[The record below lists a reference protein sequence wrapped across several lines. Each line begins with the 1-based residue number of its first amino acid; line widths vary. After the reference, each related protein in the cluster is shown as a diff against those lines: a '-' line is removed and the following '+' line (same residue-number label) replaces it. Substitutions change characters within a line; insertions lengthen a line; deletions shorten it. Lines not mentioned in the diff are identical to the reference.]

1 MHLCNAN
8 SHCKC
13 PGSFSRCSGR
23 IQEGGRIF
31 RGVKVICVKRIICG
45 RDDFFCSSA
54 STETELE
61 ALEVG

>member
-1 MHLCNAN
+1 MPIHIANAQGLF
-8 SHCKC
+8 
-13 PGSFSRCSGR
+13 PGVLVVSRR
-23 IQEGGRIF
+23 GGRIF